1 MARSRQTAQQLAR
14 WELQEAAGCAAVPLR
29 WLITRMA
36 PYRWQYPLR
45 SLSTLPVPCHPGCRL
60 LPALGIGGLV
70 RGTQPALDSSML
82 FAVSSSGGSGDSSTS
97 SSGGSSGIFS
107 TRFFGG
113 AGGSYAGSNSCCSA
127 ASSVTASSRP
137 AASSACWGNR
147 SFSSAA
153 GSAASARRL
162 AAAAQQPPP
171 VAAAAD
177 AAALEA
183 LDQLPLWRFLREQG
197 FTQQAIRQM
206 QRGVR
211 GTRYSEQ
218 KVHADLALNFAALRQ
233 EGLDTAAIQQL
244 YQKRSKM
251 LHTTQATF
259 TNSLA
264 VPVLS

>member
-36 PYRWQYPLR
+36 PYSCIAGSIHCAVSVRCLSLATLAAGFCQPLALVALCGAPSQPWTAACCLQSAAPAAAAAAAE
-45 SLSTLPVPCHPGCRL
+45 SLAPDSLA
-60 LPALGIGGLV
+60 ALVGAMQAATAAV
-70 RGTQPALDSSML
+70 AQPAASP
-82 FAVSSSGGSGDSSTS
+82 SSS
-97 SSGGSSGIFS
+97 
-107 TRFFGG
+107 
-113 AGGSYAGSNSCCSA
+113 
-127 ASSVTASSRP
+127 P

-183 LDQLPLWRFLREQG
+183 LDQLPLWRFLQEQG